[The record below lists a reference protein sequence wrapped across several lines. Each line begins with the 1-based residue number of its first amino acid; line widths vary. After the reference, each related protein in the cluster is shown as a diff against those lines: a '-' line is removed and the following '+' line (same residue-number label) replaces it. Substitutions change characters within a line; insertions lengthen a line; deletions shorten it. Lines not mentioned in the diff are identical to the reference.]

1 MDVMRTLAHEL
12 VHFVQR
18 ESKDDLDGAD
28 GSRDENEAQCSWYS
42 MRKWAN
48 RKPVSLNR

>member
-1 MDVMRTLAHEL
+1 MLYVPAHEL

-28 GSRDENEAQCSWYS
+28 GSRDENEAQL
-42 MRKWAN
+42 
-48 RKPVSLNR
+48 V